1 MIKYKDILQSIKES
15 HAVDFIMDNDS
26 INNDFIFSIRKD
38 LENEYVIKEFNWNNN
53 ILEIQNEINLSHN
66 KTIIF
71 IKNTEKLIFSKF
83 FNEIIFKDNIILIF
97 LRDINNTSNTMLS
110 DTRLP
115 NSSLSWSRFHSVFL
129 LSNKKFKI
137 LKDRILPYG
146 GDLLSLTILIRESKL
161 RNIIK

>member
-71 IKNTEKLIFSKF
+71 IKNTEKLFFSKF
-83 FNEIIFKDNIILIF
+83 FNEILFKDNIILIF

-115 NSSLSWSRFHSVFL
+115 NSLLSRFHSVFL

-137 LKDRILPYG
+137 LKDRILPYSA
-146 GDLLSLTILIRESKL
+146 DLLSLTILIREAKL
-161 RNIIK
+161 RNISNF

>member
-38 LENEYVIKEFNWNNN
+38 LENEYTIKEFNWNNS
-53 ILEIQNEINLSHN
+53 ILEFQNEINLSQN

-71 IKNTEKLIFSKF
+71 IKNTEKLIFSKL
-83 FNEIIFKDNIILIF
+83 FNNIIFKDGIILIF
-97 LRDINNTSNTMLS
+97 LRDINNVSNTMLS
-110 DTRLP
+110 D
-115 NSSLSWSRFHSVFL
+115 SSVSWSRFHSVFL

-137 LKDRILPYG
+137 LKDRILPYNV
-146 GDLLSLTILIRESKL
+146 DSLSLTILIREAKL
-161 RNIIK
+161 RNISNF